1 MLLKTMLSTLS
12 ADDTFSSL
20 PFGKVSMWKFFRDNA
35 KNKVVSFL
43 KKGESLLFDTPITH
57 TE

>member
-1 MLLKTMLSTLS
+1 MTPPL
-12 ADDTFSSL
+12 FL

-35 KNKVVSFL
+35 KKKVVSFL

-57 TE
+57 TK